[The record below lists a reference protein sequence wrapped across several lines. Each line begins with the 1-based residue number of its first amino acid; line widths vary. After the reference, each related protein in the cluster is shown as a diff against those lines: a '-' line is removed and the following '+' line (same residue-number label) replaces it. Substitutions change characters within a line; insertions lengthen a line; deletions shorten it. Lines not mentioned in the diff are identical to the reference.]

1 MLGEV
6 RMTKEEAIRKALDY
20 VQAAALEV
28 GPVVDVRYVDLNH
41 IDERAKD
48 CPPDLVETYRSVR
61 KTFRNQWVVIFKISD
76 VPGQVS
82 CPETRLVCVFET
94 GEVTL
99 FSSP

>member
-1 MLGEV
+1 
-6 RMTKEEAIRKALDY
+6 MTKEEAVRKAVEY

-28 GPVVDVRYVDLNH
+28 GPVVEARYVDLSH
-41 IDERAKD
+41 LDEKAKD
-48 CPPDLVETYRSVR
+48 CPPELLETYNSVR
-61 KTFRNQWVVIFKISD
+61 TTFRNRWVVSFKRNE

-82 CPETRLVCVFET
+82 CPETNMVCVFET

>member
-1 MLGEV
+1 
-6 RMTKEEAIRKALDY
+6 MTKEEAVRKAVEY

-28 GPVVDVRYVDLNH
+28 GPVVEVRYVDLSH
-41 IDERAKD
+41 LDEKAKD
-48 CPPDLVETYRSVR
+48 CPPDLLETYNSVR
-61 KTFRNQWVVIFKISD
+61 KGFRNQWVVSFKRNQ

-82 CPETRLVCVFET
+82 CPETSMVCVFET